1 MRLKTAEEFCKSR
14 VCPSADTLLA
24 FHYAEL
30 IFAEMR
36 SVASHLGGCEFCSA
50 ELHLLTSFPPAK
62 ANCYQTVEMPFA
74 LRQLA
79 EVLLGGKQTEFR
91 LLENLLYGDEQ
102 LTLKNA

>member
-1 MRLKTAEEFCKSR
+1 MRLKPAEEFCKSR
-14 VCPSADTLLA
+14 ICPSAETLLA
-24 FHYAEL
+24 FHCAEL

-36 SVASHLGGCEFCSA
+36 SISSHLARCEFCSA
-50 ELHLLTSFPPAK
+50 ELHLLTSFPQAE
-62 ANCYQTVEMPFA
+62 ANYNQTAEMPFA

-79 EVLLGGKQTEFR
+79 EALLGGKQTEFR